1 MSRKDVDLTG
11 HWTGLYNYPDGPP
24 VPFEA
29 QLRESSGC
37 VTGTTTETSDLV
49 AGHGQTLHAVIDGR
63 RKGGS
68 IRFLKMYDEAEGGY
82 DVVHYDG
89 AIHTD
94 GTEIE
99 CQWQIEGIRYGT
111 FFMIHANRHG
121 RRPEEN
127 AERME
132 QHHLN

>member
-1 MSRKDVDLTG
+1 MFFIIQYGVDEFFFFFSSRRRHTRCALVTG
-11 HWTGLYNYPDGPP
+11 VQTCALPIYYPDGPP

-89 AIHTD
+89 ALHAD
-94 GTEIE
+94 GNENE
-99 CQWQIEGIRYGT
+99 GQWPVAG
-111 FFMIHANRHG
+111 
-121 RRPEEN
+121 
-127 AERME
+127 
-132 QHHLN
+132 

>member
-37 VTGTTTETSDLV
+37 VTGTTTATSDLV

-68 IRFLKMYDEAEGGY
+68 IRFLKMYDEATGGY
-82 DVVHYDG
+82 EGWNDACALHAEG
-89 AIHTD
+89 N
-94 GTEIE
+94 EIE
-99 CQWQIEGIRYGT
+99 
-111 FFMIHANRHG
+111 G
-121 RRPEEN
+121 RGQR
-127 AERME
+127 AEK
-132 QHHLN
+132 

>member
-49 AGHGQTLHAVIDGR
+49 AGHGQKLHAVIDGR

-82 DVVHYDG
+82 RSEERRVGKESVS
-89 AIHTD
+89 T
-94 GTEIE
+94 
-99 CQWQIEGIRYGT
+99 CRYRWSQY
-111 FFMIHANRHG
+111 H
-121 RRPEEN
+121 
-127 AERME
+127 
-132 QHHLN
+132 